1 MQKIPGNPPH
11 KTVQAVG
18 GQVLLLEDDLLL
30 AKYFGQ
36 MLGAVGVEDVLIAHD
51 NNAAIDLINNSNIV
65 AAFVDIGMKLGTSEK
80 TAQVLVEHAIPFA
93 FVSGQP
99 LSDSLKKAFP
109 DADVL
114 IKPARK
120 AQIEATLE
128 ALGYKAIVE

>member
-36 MLGAVGVEDVLIAHD
+36 MLSAVGVEDVLIAHD
-51 NNAAIDLINNSNIV
+51 NNAAIDLIDNSNIV
-65 AAFVDIGMKLGTSEK
+65 AAFVDIGMKLGTSEQ
-80 TAQVLVEHAIPFA
+80 TAQVLVERAIPFA

-99 LSDSLKKAFP
+99 LSDPLKKAFP
-109 DADVL
+109 DAIVL

-120 AQIEATLE
+120 AQMEATLQ
-128 ALGYKAIVE
+128 ALGYKAVVE